1 MIKRGQIWYVDMGS
15 TYEGSIQG
23 GKRPV
28 VIVSNNKGNY
38 YSPILLVVPIT
49 SSITKHELPTHV
61 EIQLKVPSTVL
72 CEQIFTIN
80 KDDLISY
87 EGIATD
93 KEIEEINKALAI
105 AIGIKG

>member
-1 MIKRGQIWYVDMGS
+1 MVKRGQIWYVDMGS

-49 SSITKHELPTHV
+49 SSITKHDLPTHV
-61 EIQLKVPSTVL
+61 EIQLRVPSTVL
-72 CEQIFTIN
+72 CEQIFTVN
-80 KDDLISY
+80 KYDLISY
-87 EGIATD
+87 EGMVTD
-93 KEIEEINKALAI
+93 EEIKEIDKALKI
-105 AIGIKG
+105 SLNL

>member
-1 MIKRGQIWYVDMGS
+1 MIRRGEIWYVDMGS

-49 SSITKHELPTHV
+49 SSTTKNDIPTHV
-61 EIQLKVPSTVL
+61 KIQLKVPSIIL
-72 CEQIFTIN
+72 CEQIHTIN
-80 KDDLISY
+80 KDNLISY
-87 EGIATD
+87 EGILTD
-93 KEIEEINKALAI
+93 EEMNDLNRCLKIS
-105 AIGIKG
+105 IGL